1 MRNLTNFGEHFKVS
15 DAILNPLSFLRSA
28 PWDSVLVF
36 CIFAS
41 LRHVRGR
48 ILCNSTGTS
57 QSPQY
62 RYKSKDMDRRT
73 SLSLSQAELLYV
85 KSKTYLHPSSSKRDN
100 IPGYLS
106 ISRPG
111 GASTKKDYLL
121 SFSPESVISNED
133 TKLYQEVD
141 MADDLISGL
150 EELLVS
156 GQSSKKTKKAVI
168 VSKPYAGGFSFSVP
182 IASLYLIQFRKP
194 SLGWWYGSIV
204 VHMRSGEKLP
214 VVFFHDDESPLTL
227 KRQKLKNQKF
237 DPFGEDGAMYWG
249 GQDFLLA
256 LGKLINVEQ
265 STVEPSVYLVD
276 PTLADLRN
284 FAPLKDKS
292 SERNVPTTEP
302 FKLPDV
308 GKLLATAKWKV
319 LETVATFG
327 LRTKNQM
334 RDIVDEHVPQVVVKL
349 ILNKPEVQ
357 KISNDFESA
366 RVYLAKWAAQVK
378 EEAEQSQRNFMLED
392 AVYARINEEL
402 GPDDHLLTPEEI
414 SNASR
419 RKPVSQVEWDGFF
432 DHNGRLI
439 LTVEEVK
446 SRVFHGGLEPDV
458 RKSAWPFLLGVF
470 EWDSSL
476 KEREVAFESLQSS
489 YADYKRRWIEDDD
502 KRQTEFWKDQKVRI
516 EKDIHR
522 NDRHLDIFKSEKKRN
537 TSTQGRESSPETPD
551 EEDEEWDLAN
561 ITNVH
566 LFRMREILLTFNEY
580 NVNLGYVQGMTDLL
594 SPIYVVFQDEVLS
607 FWAFAGF
614 MERMERNF
622 VRDQSGMK
630 KQMLVLNELV
640 QFMLPDLFRHLDK
653 CESTD
658 LFFFFR
664 MLLVWFKREF
674 DWENVN
680 TLWEVLWTDYFSSQ
694 YHLFVALAV
703 LSDNQRII
711 IQNLQR
717 FDEVL
722 KYMNDLLGKLNLH
735 DLLVRAELLF
745 LRFRRM
751 IDLIDRKN
759 MSKTEDLYE
768 VRVNPDLRQLLS
780 KEVVVQK
787 EVERPEGVGGG

>member
-1 MRNLTNFGEHFKVS
+1 MEHR
-15 DAILNPLSFLRSA
+15 RS
-28 PWDSVLVF
+28 V
-36 CIFAS
+36 
-41 LRHVRGR
+41 
-48 ILCNSTGTS
+48 
-57 QSPQY
+57 
-62 RYKSKDMDRRT
+62 
-73 SLSLSQAELLYV
+73 SLSQVELLYV
-85 KSKTYLHPSSSKRDN
+85 KSKVYVHPTSSKKDN
-100 IPGYLS
+100 VPGYLS
-106 ISRPG
+106 LSRPG
-111 GASTKKDYLL
+111 GASTKQDILL
-121 SFSPESVISNED
+121 SFTPESALSQEEIKV
-133 TKLYQEVD
+133 YQDAD
-141 MADDLISGL
+141 MSEDLIEDL
-150 EELLVS
+150 QALLVS
-156 GQSSKKTKKAVI
+156 GNKSAKKKRKAV
-168 VSKPYAGGFSFSVP
+168 VSKPGSSLGVFTFSVP
-182 IASLYLIQFRKP
+182 LAYVYLIQFRTP

-204 VHMRSGEKLP
+204 TNTKSGEKLP
-214 VVFFHDDESPLTL
+214 VVFFHDDESPLTIT
-227 KRQKLKNQKF
+227 RQKLKNQKF
-237 DPFGEDGAMYWG
+237 DPFSEDGSMYWG
-249 GQDFLLA
+249 GQDLLTA
-256 LGKLINVEQ
+256 LGKLINVER

-276 PTLADLRN
+276 PSLADLRN
-284 FAPLKDKS
+284 FSPLKSGANTASTPKA
-292 SERNVPTTEP
+292 VEP
-302 FKLPDV
+302 FKLPNV
-308 GKLLATAKWKV
+308 NKLLATAKWKV

-327 LRTKNQM
+327 LRTKNQVL
-334 RDIVDEHVPQVVVKL
+334 DIVDDHVPKVVVRL
-349 ILNKPEVQ
+349 IQNKPEVQ

-378 EEAEQSQRNFMLED
+378 EEAEQSQRKFMLED
-392 AVYARINEEL
+392 AVYARINDEL

-414 SNASR
+414 SKASR
-419 RKPVSQVEWDGFF
+419 RKPISKVEWESFF
-432 DHNGRLI
+432 DVNGRLI
-439 LTVEEVK
+439 VAAEEVK
-446 SRVFHGGLEPDV
+446 SRIFHGGLETEV
-458 RKSAWPFLLGVF
+458 RRDAWPFLLGVF
-470 EWDSSL
+470 AWDSNKSDRDL
-476 KEREVAFESLQSS
+476 VYDNLQSS
-489 YADYKRRWIEDDD
+489 YADYKRRWIEDEA

-522 NDRHLDIFKSEKKRN
+522 NDRHLDIFKHNTRN
-537 TSTQGRESSPETPD
+537 VLTADDRESSPETPD
-551 EEDEEWDLAN
+551 EDDEWDLAN

-607 FWAFAGF
+607 FWAFVGF

-674 DWENVN
+674 EWEDVN
-680 TLWEVLWTDYFSSQ
+680 NLWEILWTDYFSSQ

-703 LSDNQRII
+703 LSDNKRII
-711 IQNLQR
+711 MQNLLR

-722 KYMNDLLGKLNLH
+722 KYMNDLQGNMNLH

-745 LRFRRM
+745 LRFRRT

-759 MSKTEDLYE
+759 LTKRDEDLYE

-780 KEVVVQK
+780 RELVIQK